1 MKSRNTT
8 IQWSRLALVLPLVM
22 WTGMAAFAQSSPT
35 QSGSNAI
42 GGSGTTATRE
52 PNASLNPP
60 SSPYYG
66 SGAPGPLTS
75 GTGGAAHPGGCPTVR
90 HQAAPPKAPAR
101 PAPAAL
107 RAGPAPR
114 RCPAAAAHAEF
125 SYSAPAWSEPDRPLM
140 PF

>member
-75 GTGGAAHPGGCPTVR
+75 GTGGAAHPGGCPTG
-90 HQAAPPKAPAR
+90 APPGRATESAGATSTGCAPGGSGTTA
-101 PAPAAL
+101 
-107 RAGPAPR
+107 
-114 RCPAAAAHAEF
+114 
-125 SYSAPAWSEPDRPLM
+125 M
-140 PF
+140 PSGRGTR